1 MSTATVITAQRYSQ
15 GFTYEAYL
23 NQLSDTRQRFAEH
36 EVAFLLA
43 STDAQFFKD
52 ILRRFGNIN
61 VVAIVEDWCPD
72 VHRGLPIMAA
82 IAQASGM
89 HMRVFPRE
97 KNLDIMNL
105 YLNQGKFMSIPVFA
119 FFDQNLNPLCHWIE
133 RPKMATRFMEQ
144 IASELA
150 KEKLGVEELR
160 QEMRKRSQ
168 PMADSWRQETVKEL
182 RELFTKIQPA
192 VK

>member
-36 EVAFLLA
+36 EAAFLLA

-52 ILRRFGNIN
+52 TLRRFGNIN

-97 KNLDIMNL
+97 KNLVHHESL
-105 YLNQGKFMSIPVFA
+105 SKPGKVYVYPGVCLLRSEFESA
-119 FFDQNLNPLCHWIE
+119 LPL
-133 RPKMATRFMEQ
+133 
-144 IASELA
+144 
-150 KEKLGVEELR
+150 
-160 QEMRKRSQ
+160 
-168 PMADSWRQETVKEL
+168 D
-182 RELFTKIQPA
+182 
-192 VK
+192 